1 MSYCNS
7 LLGTFSGSSI
17 RQTLSVP
24 ASDKPIESQSD
35 ALMDTVMLK
44 LLSVPELDSPMESY
58 SDALISILM

>member
-7 LLGTFSGSSI
+7 LLGTFSGSTI

-24 ASDKPIESQSD
+24 ESDKSMESQSD
-35 ALMDTVMLK
+35 ALMDIVILE

-58 SDALISILM
+58 SNTLISIVM